1 MTGDMADENWGTRR
15 VARRNRRRAVIVA
28 ATIAVSVAFGIGG
41 QFLVPAGA
49 DADRASLIW
58 ASGLLAAAAILIG
71 LVWREIDELQRRRLV
86 NAAAIAGV
94 TCMALLVLAQAA
106 GRMVPVAEPMIDVMM
121 IGALAMVA
129 TIVFQRVRG

>member
-15 VARRNRRRAVIVA
+15 VERRNRRRALIA
-28 ATIAVSVAFGIGG
+28 AAAIAISLAFGIGG
-41 QFLVPAGA
+41 QYLVPAGP
-49 DADRASLIW
+49 DADRASLLW

-71 LVWREIDELQRRRLV
+71 WLWREIDELQRRRLV
-86 NAAAIAGV
+86 NAAALAGV
-94 TCMALLVLAQAA
+94 TCMALLLLAQAA

-121 IGALAMVA
+121 IGAIVMVA

>member
-15 VARRNRRRAVIVA
+15 VAQRNRRRAIIVA
-28 ATIAVSVAFGIGG
+28 ATIAVSFAFGIGG
-41 QFLVPAGA
+41 QYVAPAGPE
-49 DADRASLIW
+49 ADRASLIW

-71 LVWREIDELQRRRLV
+71 FVWREIDELQRRRLV
-86 NAAAIAGV
+86 NAAAVAGV
-94 TCMALLVLAQAA
+94 TCIALLVLAQAA